1 MSKSVSGKRK
11 RQSIRMVYIQ
21 PFRNK
26 DIDTTSC
33 VFSRGLFAFIKF
45 TPLTI
50 YLELF
55 QHFLLGLSIFN
66 FKLTLGYTQVAEI
79 IRHMIDNH
87 HEPFPASALQI
98 LQKTMPIMFPES

>member
-1 MSKSVSGKRK
+1 M
-11 RQSIRMVYIQ
+11 
-21 PFRNK
+21 
-26 DIDTTSC
+26 
-33 VFSRGLFAFIKF
+33 FSRGLFEFIKF

-50 YLELF
+50 YLKLF